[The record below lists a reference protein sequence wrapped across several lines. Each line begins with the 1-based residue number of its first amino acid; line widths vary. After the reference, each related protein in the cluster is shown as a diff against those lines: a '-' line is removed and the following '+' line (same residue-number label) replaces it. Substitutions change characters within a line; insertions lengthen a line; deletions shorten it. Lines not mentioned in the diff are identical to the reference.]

1 MGVGALDEGIQWDK
15 RGHSSVALFCMS
27 RLEQI
32 NEHTRQ
38 KHLKLFLFHGA
49 ISQNIEFTQWTEAAL
64 YITLLQGCSVCN
76 QNTVKI
82 HRALRVNNIAWHSNH
97 LSQCFLTGG

>member
-32 NEHTRQ
+32 NERQ
-38 KHLKLFLFHGA
+38 KHLKLCLFQGV
-49 ISQNIEFTQWTEAAL
+49 ISENVKCQNVEFTQWTEAAL
-64 YITLLQGCSVCN
+64 YIILLQGYSVCN
-76 QNTVKI
+76 QKI
-82 HRALRVNNIAWHSNH
+82 HRALREEEDGRRVVRLRWTI
-97 LSQCFLTGG
+97 